1 MKHFISLLTS
11 ASALALSYYDNYV
24 PIYGVVGSYLIGD
37 LFTKNSPD
45 MVLHHVLSLIF
56 LGSTLT
62 LNPEEYPLEARA
74 MVNVEISTLFLSA
87 NHLYTN
93 QLCKVL
99 FVSTFIK
106 YRIWD
111 YYWVFITKETFK
123 NPITKASVYGLFC
136 LNLYWLALIWKKV
149 LLKKPRL
156 TAENV
161 SPPSTL
167 RPT

>member
-11 ASALALSYYDNYV
+11 ASALAFSYYDNYV

-62 LNPEEYPLEARA
+62 LKPEDYPLEAKT

-87 NHLYTN
+87 NHLYPN

-136 LNLYWLALIWKKV
+136 LNLYWLTLIWKKAI
-149 LLKKPRL
+149 LKKPRL
-156 TAENV
+156 TATHESLPNKA
-161 SPPSTL
+161 
-167 RPT
+167 RPA